1 MLLSS
6 LPVCSTFVV
15 QHCPASFSIYKLSYE
30 GVLQHWSVTKGD
42 VLVFAFQE
50 ASVFKGLRHS
60 ENISEVE
67 Y

>member
-1 MLLSS
+1 M
-6 LPVCSTFVV
+6 V